1 MSEQTKCPCMAGG
14 TAAEK
19 LPVPVAATDL
29 PTPLYQACGGRLYRL
44 HIQSLARYILMSDGV
59 SVEERINTV
68 ERAQAANT
76 TLRFADNIAG
86 RDALAGLVPG
96 DQCYVSDARPEAKS
110 GGAMFLWLPALKWR
124 KLWEGDSPLDCENV
138 IVPGGGLGMNEK
150 GDRLKVI
157 CKDLLHD
164 GGGLALCENGK
175 ILVRAEDLFAEGG
188 GLAVDKDGHLKV
200 SLADLL
206 AEGGGLKLDARGNLL
221 IDLSGMSEDSIR
233 KLLAN
238 LLREGN
244 GLKLDEDGRI
254 VFDPEELPPS
264 AINISSVSLSEITN
278 EQKKILS
285 KAIAAELIHPKG
297 GLGVHP
303 DDKLLYVD
311 FERMDSQIMK
321 DVVLGMIRDRGGL
334 AVDGAGKLYVDFNN
348 LDDTGKADLLQAI
361 RVPMWMTGNKTF
373 YVDKDHPDRGD
384 MVPVPV
390 WDRKEPYEAFEQRRN
405 AAQELNKKRGT
416 AAYPFDSI
424 QHALDHVCANFNVDK
439 YTATIRV
446 AAGTYHED
454 VTLPN
459 FSYTTGRVAIQGAGS
474 ISFTEAGAITDS
486 LDTIFTGRFM
496 DAGGGIF
503 LITGMR
509 LRPAPRS
516 GEDPIWTA
524 ESVYPVR
531 ISGRGTQLYLQNC
544 RVDPP
549 AAMPAGK
556 SAYALWL
563 TGGNATIAASCVF
576 GGAWNSLWFCQMGSS
591 LTLSRDTLLDN
602 VSAET
607 ALLSLSNSSFLRA
620 GVSNSDLALILTKGT
635 AITCPSYYATLN
647 SVLSLRGAPNLIPGA
662 AGELLSGSQAV

>member
-138 IVPGGGLGMNEK
+138 IVP
-150 GDRLKVI
+150 
-157 CKDLLHD
+157 
-164 GGGLALCENGK
+164 
-175 ILVRAEDLFAEGG
+175 
-188 GLAVDKDGHLKV
+188 
-200 SLADLL
+200 
-206 AEGGGLKLDARGNLL
+206 GGGLKLDARGNLL

-486 LDTIFTGRFM
+486 LDTLFTGRFM